1 MKHWQQQFVVPEFVK
16 ATIGVKI
23 VDIFVMNIINSLEI
37 DWQPACY
44 DAPTSSA

>member
-1 MKHWQQQFVVPEFVK
+1 MKHWQQIFVVSGFVK

-23 VDIFVMNIINSLEI
+23 MTIFVMNIINRPEI